1 MVQNDKKLCLSHT
14 SWMLFMVHMYK
25 MVISPCSFSFF
36 HFFFDYLGCQGAE
49 SAKNGPKWQKFLS
62 VAPYISG
69 TIYDLHLW
77 YTCKYFFIFIFF
89 KILIFRIIWG
99 VCVCEGGGVV
109 VKGQKMAQN
118 DKKFCLSHSI
128 SQEPCIIW
136 LWFLVNIG
144 EMLISSYE
152 FLWNFD
158 FWGF

>member
-25 MVISPCSFSFF
+25 MVISPCIFSFF

-99 VCVCEGGGVV
+99 VCVWGRRGGG
-109 VKGQKMAQN
+109 KRSKNGPKWQKI
-118 DKKFCLSHSI
+118 LSVSLHI
-128 SQEPCIIW
+128 S
-136 LWFLVNIG
+136 G
-144 EMLISSYE
+144 TMHHLIVI
-152 FLWNFD
+152 F
-158 FWGF
+158 GKHR